1 MGKPPRG
8 EVGFKAPPDLAAGRR
23 WAEVSEAEDSQM
35 AVSMEEVASTEVGVF
50 TEGEAPTGE
59 DIAKK

>member
-1 MGKPPRG
+1 MGKPPPG

-23 WAEVSEAEDSQM
+23 WAEVSEAEDSQV
-35 AVSMEEVASTEVGVF
+35 AVSMEEVASTE
-50 TEGEAPTGE
+50 E